1 MDYSPLWI
9 SLETA
14 IISTIITLILGMAAA
29 ALVCRMR
36 HFRGLVDSI
45 FSLPLVLPPTVV
57 GFLLLITFGNN
68 SAFGRFLS
76 GVGINVVFTITG
88 AVIASAVVSFPVMY
102 RTLRGAFEQ
111 VDENLLNA
119 ARTLGLSEFKVFIKI
134 MVPEAGPGII
144 AAVILSFARALGEF
158 GATIMIAGNIPG
170 KTRTMSVAVY
180 TAMQSGNR
188 SLAFKWVSIILII
201 SISTL
206 CGMNYA
212 MEIGKRRRM
221 REKAVSEVS
230 EE

>member
-14 IISTIITLILGMAAA
+14 LISTLITLVIGMTAA

-36 HFRGLVDSI
+36 RFRGVVDSI
-45 FSLPLVLPPTVV
+45 LSLPLVLPPTVV
-57 GFLLLITFGNN
+57 GFLLLI
-68 SAFGRFLS
+68 AFGKNSGFGKFLS
-76 GVGINVVFTITG
+76 GLGVNVVFSITG
-88 AVIASAVVSFPVMY
+88 AVIASIVLSFPVMY

-119 ARTLGLSEFKVFIKI
+119 ARTLGLSEFKVFVKI
-134 MVPEAGPGII
+134 MLPEAGPGIVS
-144 AAVILSFARALGEF
+144 AVILSFARALGEF

-188 SLAFKWVSIILII
+188 TLAFKWVMIIITI
-201 SISTL
+201 SLLTL

-212 MEIGKRRRM
+212 LEAGKRRRL
-221 REKAVSEVS
+221 RERTGDME
-230 EE
+230 

>member
-14 IISTIITLILGMAAA
+14 LISTLVTLVIGMTAA

-36 HFRGLVDSI
+36 RFRGVVDSI
-45 FSLPLVLPPTVV
+45 LSLPLVLPPTVV
-57 GFLLLITFGNN
+57 GFLLLI
-68 SAFGRFLS
+68 AFGKNSGFGKFLS
-76 GVGINVVFTITG
+76 GLGVNVVFSITG
-88 AVIASAVVSFPVMY
+88 AVIASIVVSFPVMY

-119 ARTLGLSEFKVFIKI
+119 ARTLGLSEFKVFVKI
-134 MVPEAGPGII
+134 MLPEAGPGIVS
-144 AAVILSFARALGEF
+144 AVILSFARALGEF

-188 SLAFKWVSIILII
+188 TLAFKWVMIIITI
-201 SISTL
+201 SLLTL

-212 MEIGKRRRM
+212 LEAGKRRRL
-221 REKAVSEVS
+221 RERTGDME
-230 EE
+230 

>member
-14 IISTIITLILGMAAA
+14 LISTLVTLVIGMTAA

-36 HFRGLVDSI
+36 RFRGVVDSI
-45 FSLPLVLPPTVV
+45 LSLPLVLPPTVV
-57 GFLLLITFGNN
+57 GFLLLI
-68 SAFGRFLS
+68 AFGKNSGFGKFLS
-76 GVGINVVFTITG
+76 GLGVNVVFSITG
-88 AVIASAVVSFPVMY
+88 AVIASIVVSFPVMY

-119 ARTLGLSEFKVFIKI
+119 ARTLGLSEFKVFVKI
-134 MVPEAGPGII
+134 MLPEAGPGIVS
-144 AAVILSFARALGEF
+144 AVILSFARALGEF

-188 SLAFKWVSIILII
+188 TLAFKWVMIIITI
-201 SISTL
+201 SLLTL

-212 MEIGKRRRM
+212 LEAGKRRRL
-221 REKAVSEVS
+221 RERTGDKE
-230 EE
+230 

>member
-14 IISTIITLILGMAAA
+14 LISTLVTLAIGMTAA

-36 HFRGLVDSI
+36 RFRGVVDSI
-45 FSLPLVLPPTVV
+45 LSLPLVLPPTVV
-57 GFLLLITFGNN
+57 GFLLLI
-68 SAFGRFLS
+68 AFGKNSGFGKFLS
-76 GVGINVVFTITG
+76 GLGVNVVFSITG
-88 AVIASAVVSFPVMY
+88 AVIASIVVSFPVMY

-119 ARTLGLSEFKVFIKI
+119 ARTLGLSEFKVFVKI
-134 MVPEAGPGII
+134 MLPEAGPGIVS
-144 AAVILSFARALGEF
+144 AVILSFARALGEF

-188 SLAFKWVSIILII
+188 TLAFKWVMIIITI
-201 SISTL
+201 SLLTL

-212 MEIGKRRRM
+212 LEAGKRRRL
-221 REKAVSEVS
+221 RERTGDME
-230 EE
+230 

>member
-14 IISTIITLILGMAAA
+14 LISTLVTLVIGMTAA

-36 HFRGLVDSI
+36 RFRGVVDSI
-45 FSLPLVLPPTVV
+45 LSLPLVLPPTVV
-57 GFLLLITFGNN
+57 GFLLLI
-68 SAFGRFLS
+68 AFGKNSGFGKFLS
-76 GVGINVVFTITG
+76 GLGVNVVFSITG
-88 AVIASAVVSFPVMY
+88 AVIASIVLSFPVMY

-119 ARTLGLSEFKVFIKI
+119 ARTLGLSEFKVFVKI
-134 MVPEAGPGII
+134 MLPEAGPGIVS
-144 AAVILSFARALGEF
+144 AVILSFARALGEF

-188 SLAFKWVSIILII
+188 TLAFKWVMIIITI
-201 SISTL
+201 SLLTL

-212 MEIGKRRRM
+212 LEAGKRRRL
-221 REKAVSEVS
+221 RERTGDME
-230 EE
+230 

>member
-14 IISTIITLILGMAAA
+14 LISTLVTLAIGMTAA

-36 HFRGLVDSI
+36 RFRGVVDSI
-45 FSLPLVLPPTVV
+45 LSLPLVLPPTVV
-57 GFLLLITFGNN
+57 GFLLLI
-68 SAFGRFLS
+68 AFGKNSGFGKFLS
-76 GVGINVVFTITG
+76 GLGVNVVFSITG
-88 AVIASAVVSFPVMY
+88 AVIASIVVSFPVMY

-119 ARTLGLSEFKVFIKI
+119 ARTLGLSEFKVFVKI
-134 MVPEAGPGII
+134 MLPEAGPGIVS
-144 AAVILSFARALGEF
+144 AVILSFARALGEF

-180 TAMQSGNR
+180 TAMQSGNKT
-188 SLAFKWVSIILII
+188 LAFKWVMIIITI
-201 SISTL
+201 SLLTL

-212 MEIGKRRRM
+212 LEAGKRRRL
-221 REKAVSEVS
+221 RERTGDME
-230 EE
+230 